1 MRGPDSP
8 RRVPRAR
15 PTHAT
20 SIKKKKKD
28 RSPKPPQTDL
38 VDQKPKK

>member
-20 SIKKKKKD
+20 SIKKKKD
-28 RSPKPPQTDL
+28 QSPKPPQTDL